1 VTNSAGVKKRKYT
14 TTFCDSAGGW
24 GSAAGGKSWCMEDL
38 SCENHDSKVVLLS
51 DLSSSSALKQQSL
64 FGSLLDLDKMSLMDL
79 QEAVGSLA
87 AVTSSMKDYVHE
99 EAVSSV
105 GQVSNFLQ
113 QHSIA
118 ANKSKSFMNH
128 QFASCSEE
136 TGTRVARQ
144 TDSYNSHTL
153 LLQSDIDQCCCW
165 PSGGDMFMNQ
175 NLFSSGSMYE
185 FENPLQS
192 QDALRRSHVC
202 NPLHSQ
208 GALRRPHM
216 LQVNLEPSSESRYY
230 RSAFG
235 CADPL
240 FQEQEDMGEKSEP
253 NSNFLHCKHHSF
265 PDNFLLQPETS
276 TRGSGCLFQEAA
288 NVTQLQSPHHES
300 STASFL
306 LSESVPQRMVAE
318 RSSFAAGCSSPSIT
332 SSSGRQDSCWSD
344 VIFQQPE
351 WQTEEGPGRDHHV
364 DDNTQVQSSMTSL
377 RFKQQQQPC
386 ETMEMSC
393 LLPRMTSSIDRLN
406 LRELLAPKSILFQM
420 TDAVRWILHLTA
432 SVAFPGLNSLLP
444 CTLALLHLHVLQ
456 HLPECEKEGFS
467 TLWQHIFQPL
477 SSDVQSQQKSSSSSS
492 SLHMLQLVQVMMS
505 MWPHIVGPQ
514 TIAKR
519 CSEPH
524 EQHVGSLQTVRYA
537 SNQATGQLVCYN
549 GPFLPIRKR
558 KPRPKVVLDSET
570 MRVWNLLMM
579 GGGPSRNHFE
589 NDETS
594 SDTNK
599 ELKWE
604 QERHTM
610 KAQAETFICRMHLV
624 QGKKKLFHF
633 R

>member
-1 VTNSAGVKKRKYT
+1 
-14 TTFCDSAGGW
+14 
-24 GSAAGGKSWCMEDL
+24 
-38 SCENHDSKVVLLS
+38 
-51 DLSSSSALKQQSL
+51 
-64 FGSLLDLDKMSLMDL
+64 
-79 QEAVGSLA
+79 
-87 AVTSSMKDYVHE
+87 
-99 EAVSSV
+99 
-105 GQVSNFLQ
+105 
-113 QHSIA
+113 
-118 ANKSKSFMNH
+118 
-128 QFASCSEE
+128 
-136 TGTRVARQ
+136 
-144 TDSYNSHTL
+144 
-153 LLQSDIDQCCCW
+153 
-165 PSGGDMFMNQ
+165 MFMNQ

-185 FENPLQS
+185 FENPLKS

-202 NPLHSQ
+202 NPLRSQ
-208 GALRRPHM
+208 GALRRSHM
-216 LQVNLEPSSESRYY
+216 LQVNSEPASESRYY
-230 RSAFG
+230 HSAFG

-240 FQEQEDMGEKSEP
+240 FQEQEDTGEKSEP

-265 PDNFLLQPETS
+265 SDNFLLQPETS

-318 RSSFAAGCSSPSIT
+318 RSSFAAGCSSPLIT

-344 VIFQQPE
+344 VVFQQPE
-351 WQTEEGPGRDHHV
+351 WQTEEGPDRDHHV
-364 DDNTQVQSSMTSL
+364 DDNTQVQSSMSL
-377 RFKQQQQPC
+377 RFKQQLQQPC

-467 TLWQHIFQPL
+467 ALWQHIFQPL
-477 SSDVQSQQKSSSSSS
+477 SSDVQSQQKSSNTSSLSSSS
-492 SLHMLQLVQVMMS
+492 SLHMLQLVQVMRS

-514 TIAKR
+514 TMAKR

-524 EQHVGSLQTVRYA
+524 EQHVGSLQTVPYA
-537 SNQATGQLVCYN
+537 SNQATGEIVCYN

-558 KPRPKVVLDSET
+558 RPRPKVVLDSET

-594 SDTNK
+594 SDTIK

-624 QGKKKLFHF
+624 QGKK
-633 R
+633 